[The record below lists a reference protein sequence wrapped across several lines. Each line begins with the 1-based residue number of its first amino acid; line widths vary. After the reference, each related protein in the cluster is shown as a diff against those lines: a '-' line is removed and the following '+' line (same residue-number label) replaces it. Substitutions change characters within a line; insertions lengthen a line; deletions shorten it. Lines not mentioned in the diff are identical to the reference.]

1 MSYKN
6 ETEFENAL
14 IAKLTQLDN
23 QWSRRFWNTKPKKS

>member
-23 QWSRRFWNTKPKKS
+23 QWSRENTKPKKS

>member
-14 IAKLTQLDN
+14 IAKLTQLFLREVSSN
-23 QWSRRFWNTKPKKS
+23 QKC